1 MTATLT
7 RKSSRRKL
15 AESNAKR
22 NYSTRKQVFKRTF
35 STNNID
41 PYIPEWWAN
50 ETLAILEENMV
61 AANLVHRDFEDMF
74 FKQGDIVNTR
84 RPSEFT
90 AARKTVADPI
100 TVQNAT
106 ATNVAVPLDQ
116 HCHVAFD
123 IKDAERSMS
132 MKTLQ
137 DEYARPAAIAL
148 ARQVDRIVLGQYP
161 QFLENNAGNLLA
173 MTSSTVKDDLLNL
186 RLKLDN
192 NKCYEEGR
200 NLVLSPTTES
210 TCLKPEWFTSA
221 DKRGN
226 TEGLIKGNIG
236 EKFGL
241 NFYKDLNMSYVTTG
255 NTVRTF
261 QINNSGGYAAGSTSS
276 MTVDTGTGE
285 ITVGTWVSIGGIP
298 YRVTARTG
306 TAPTTAITVDRAL
319 QAAVAD
325 DQAITVYTPGAVNN
339 SGGYAAGW
347 QKEIVVDTFSVAPR
361 VGQFVTFGTAGT
373 DRYTIISVTGLTGI
387 TLDRPLAASIADD
400 AAVNIAPAGA
410 YNLAFHKNAMT
421 LAVRPLA
428 PVLPGTGARST
439 TISLNGLTIRVTIG
453 YDITYQR
460 TIWVF
465 DFLAGI
471 KVLDTN
477 LGAVLLG

>member
-1 MTATLT
+1 MQTLT
-7 RKSSRRKL
+7 RKSSRRNL
-15 AESNAKR
+15 AKATSN
-22 NYSTRKQVFKRTF
+22 RKSSNFRRAF

-50 ETLAILEENMV
+50 ETLAILEEEMV

-74 FKQGDIVNTR
+74 VQFGDVVNTR

-90 AARKTVADPI
+90 AARKTTADAI

-132 MKTLQ
+132 MKKLQ
-137 DEYARPAAIAL
+137 DEYARPAAVAL
-148 ARQVDRIVLGQYP
+148 ARQIDRIVLGQYP
-161 QFLENNAGNLLA
+161 QFLLNNAGGLGA
-173 MTSSTVKDDLLNL
+173 MTSSTVKDDILAL

-192 NKCYEEGR
+192 NKCYEDGR
-200 NLVLSPTTES
+200 NLILSPTTEA

-221 DKRGN
+221 DKRGD
-226 TEGLIKGNIG
+226 TQGLIKGRIG

-241 NFYKDLNMSYVTTG
+241 DFYKALNMSYVTAG

-261 QINNSGGYAAGSTSS
+261 QVNNSGGYAAGVTSS
-276 MTVDTGTGE
+276 LTVDTGTGE
-285 ITVGTWVSIGGIP
+285 ITVGTWVAIGGIP

-306 TAPTTAITVDRAL
+306 TAPTTAITLDRAL
-319 QAAVAD
+319 QVAIAD

-339 SGGYAAGW
+339 SGGYAAGYS
-347 QKEIVVDTFSVAPR
+347 KTITVDGFTVAPR
-361 VGQFVTFGTAGT
+361 VGQFLTFGTAT
-373 DRYTIISVTGLTGI
+373 DLYTVIDVSGLTSI
-387 TLDRPLAASIADD
+387 TLDRPLAAAIADD
-400 AAVNIAPAGA
+400 ATVNIGPAGA
-410 YNLAFHKNAMT
+410 YNLAFHRNAMT

-471 KVLDTN
+471 KILDTN